1 MPLRP
6 NPALPPSQPARDLP
20 PPQRSIE
27 RPTPPPKALALR
39 GSLDKIRSV
48 SSEHTNGAVPPRVPE
63 KRIAPAP
70 PPRPASTIFVP
81 APSTLPPLQEYH
93 SGFSEQDAADSGSGS
108 TKHRRGTSFP
118 NLIALT
124 FGAGNQP
131 SSTASSSSSEHPDG
145 SLQGGFADWLNTSGS
160 AAAEALGMAP
170 TLTARSSRATA
181 DGPSSSSSSL
191 TGSVRD
197 GDTSMDKTPT
207 RSRRS
212 GTNASQYSN
221 RSSMH
226 EPSTPKGNVTSRL
239 ISAISSK
246 FTPGPV
252 PSGPAVDDELCN
264 LDIEAALFP
273 SGPPTD
279 PSSPAAYKNLQANA
293 INLLT
298 KMQTAYKQRVIDVRD
313 LEAEKSAQRDEIEA
327 AETRAAHLKMQ
338 LEGMARKASEHEQA
352 IQKLMDELAY
362 ERSKFR
368 PTPPQRTSTVMSE
381 CSVVSEDLGVDADY
395 NARRKWRESA
405 STIKTDYSYSTDTE
419 SVAESESVFSAR
431 CRSPVVPSESRFE
444 SSGTMSIVNSPAPSV
459 TSVPT
464 TLQRNVSVTAGNK
477 RRSMGP
483 PPPVPTTPKPKII
496 GGGSGNQMSAF
507 QKIIR
512 GIGSGNGCANCMGQD
527 ASMAWDTVGLLRDE
541 NRHLKERVGELEIAV
556 EGCLDLVNGI
566 GL

>member
-20 PPQRSIE
+20 PPQRPVE

-39 GSLDKIRSV
+39 GSLDTIRSV
-48 SSEHTNGAVPPRVPE
+48 SSEHLNLVPPRVPE

-70 PPRPASTIFVP
+70 PPRPASTILVP

-93 SGFSEQDAADSGSGS
+93 SGFSEQDAESGSAPN
-108 TKHRRGTSFP
+108 KHRRGTSFP

-124 FGAGNQP
+124 FGTGNQP
-131 SSTASSSSSEHPDG
+131 ASSSSDSSSEHPD
-145 SLQGGFADWLNTSGS
+145 SSSQGGFADWLNSSGS

-170 TLTARSSRATA
+170 TLTARSSRAA
-181 DGPSSSSSSL
+181 PSSTDGQSSL

-197 GDTSMDKTPT
+197 GNDTSMDKTPT

-212 GTNASQYSN
+212 GTNASQFSN

-246 FTPGPV
+246 FTPGPT
-252 PSGPAVDDELCN
+252 PSVQAVDDELCN

-273 SGPPTD
+273 SGGPTD
-279 PSSPAAYKNLQANA
+279 TSSPAAYKDLQANA
-293 INLLT
+293 IKLLT
-298 KMQTAYKQRVIDVRD
+298 KMQSAYKERVIAVRD
-313 LEAEKSAQRDEIEA
+313 LEAEKSAQREEIDA

-338 LEGMARKASEHEQA
+338 LEGMARKASEHEAA
-352 IQKLMDELAY
+352 IQKLMDELAF

-368 PTPPQRTSTVMSE
+368 PPLPQRTSTIMSE
-381 CSVVSEDLGVDADY
+381 CSVASEDLGVDADW

-405 STIKTDYSYSTDTE
+405 STIKTDYSYSTDAE
-419 SVAESESVFSAR
+419 SVAEESESVFSAGGLASR
-431 CRSPVVPSESRFE
+431 CRSPVIPESITP
-444 SSGTMSIVNSPAPSV
+444 GTMSIVNSPAPSV
-459 TSVPT
+459 TD
-464 TLQRNVSVTAGNK
+464 LRRNVSVTAGGNK

-483 PPPVPTTPKPKII
+483 PPPVPTTPKPKIV
-496 GGGSGNQMSAF
+496 GTQMSAF

-512 GIGSGNGCANCMGQD
+512 GIAPGSDCPNCMGQD

-541 NRHLKERVGELEIAV
+541 NRHLKERVGELEVAV

>member
-20 PPQRSIE
+20 PPQRPIE

-48 SSEHTNGAVPPRVPE
+48 SSEHNAVPPRVPE
-63 KRIAPAP
+63 KPRIVPAP
-70 PPRPASTIFVP
+70 PPRPSSTIILP
-81 APSTLPPLQEYH
+81 APSTLAPLQEYH
-93 SGFSEQDAADSGSGS
+93 SGFSEQDAESGSGLN
-108 TKHRRGTSFP
+108 KHRRGTSFP

-124 FGAGNQP
+124 FGTENQP
-131 SSTASSSSSEHPDG
+131 ASSSSEQTDS
-145 SLQGGFADWLNTSGS
+145 SQGAFADWLNSSGA

-170 TLTARSSRATA
+170 TLTARSSKASKAA
-181 DGPSSSSSSL
+181 DNQSL

-197 GDTSMDKTPT
+197 GDTSLDKTPT
-207 RSRRS
+207 RSRRR
-212 GTNASQYSN
+212 GTNASQFSN

-246 FTPGPV
+246 FTPGPAAS
-252 PSGPAVDDELCN
+252 SGPAVDDDEILN

-273 SGPPTD
+273 PNGAAPNSDTF
-279 PSSPAAYKNLQANA
+279 SPAAYKDLQANA
-293 INLLT
+293 IGLLT
-298 KMQTAYKQRVIDVRD
+298 KMQAAFRERVITIRD

-327 AETRAAHLKMQ
+327 AETRAQHLKMQ

-352 IQKLMDELAY
+352 IQKLMDELAF

-368 PTPPQRTSTVMSE
+368 PVPQRTSTIMSE

-405 STIKTDYSYSTDTE
+405 STIKTDYSYSTDTD

-431 CRSPVVPSESRFE
+431 CRSPIVPGGGFD
-444 SSGTMSIVNSPAPSV
+444 GTMSIVNSPAPSV
-459 TSVPT
+459 T
-464 TLQRNVSVTAGNK
+464 TLQRNVSVTNK

-483 PPPVPTTPKPKII
+483 PPPVPTTPKPKIM
-496 GGGSGNQMSAF
+496 GTQMSAF

-512 GIGSGNGCANCMGQD
+512 GIAPGSDENGCVNCRGQD

-541 NRHLKERVGELEIAV
+541 NRHLKERVGELEMAV

>member
-20 PPQRSIE
+20 PPQRPIE
-27 RPTPPPKALALR
+27 RPIPPPKALALR
-39 GSLDKIRSV
+39 GSLDTIRSV
-48 SSEHTNGAVPPRVPE
+48 SSEHNLVPPRVPE
-63 KRIAPAP
+63 KRIAPTP
-70 PPRPASTIFVP
+70 PSRPASTILVP

-93 SGFSEQDAADSGSGS
+93 SGFSEQDAESGSGPN
-108 TKHRRGTSFP
+108 KHHRGSSFP

-124 FGAGNQP
+124 FGTGNQP
-131 SSTASSSSSEHPDG
+131 ASSSSEQPD
-145 SLQGGFADWLNTSGS
+145 SSSPGGFADWLNSSGS

-170 TLTARSSRATA
+170 TLTARSNKAA
-181 DGPSSSSSSL
+181 DGQSSSSL

-212 GTNASQYSN
+212 GTNASQFSN

-246 FTPGPV
+246 FTPGPA

-273 SGPPTD
+273 PGAPTD
-279 PSSPAAYKNLQANA
+279 TSSPAAYKNLQANA
-293 INLLT
+293 IGLLT
-298 KMQTAYKQRVIDVRD
+298 KMQAAYRERVVAVRD

-327 AETRAAHLKMQ
+327 AETRAQHLKMQ

-352 IQKLMDELAY
+352 IQKLMDELAF

-368 PTPPQRTSTVMSE
+368 PPLPQRTSTIMSE

-395 NARRKWRESA
+395 NTRRKWRESA
-405 STIKTDYSYSTDTE
+405 STIKTDYSYSTDTD

-431 CRSPVVPSESRFE
+431 CRSPVIPGGGGFE
-444 SSGTMSIVNSPAPSV
+444 SGTISIVNSPAPSV
-459 TSVPT
+459 SA
-464 TLQRNVSVTAGNK
+464 LQRNVSVTNK

-483 PPPVPTTPKPKII
+483 PPPVPTTPKPKIV
-496 GGGSGNQMSAF
+496 GTQMSAF

-512 GIGSGNGCANCMGQD
+512 GIAPGSDGNGCANCMGQD

-541 NRHLKERVGELEIAV
+541 NRHLKERVGELEVAV

>member
-20 PPQRSIE
+20 PPQRPIA

-48 SSEHTNGAVPPRVPE
+48 SSEHNVVPPRVSE
-63 KRIAPAP
+63 KPRIVPTP
-70 PPRPASTIFVP
+70 PPRPASLFIVP
-81 APSTLPPLQEYH
+81 APSLPPLQEYH
-93 SGFSEQDAADSGSGS
+93 SGFSEQDAESSSGPN
-108 TKHRRGTSFP
+108 KLRRGNSFP

-124 FGAGNQP
+124 FGTGNQP
-131 SSTASSSSSEHPDG
+131 ASSSEQPDSS
-145 SLQGGFADWLNTSGS
+145 QGGFADWLNNSGS

-170 TLTARSSRATA
+170 TLTARSTKAA
-181 DGPSSSSSSL
+181 DGQSL

-212 GTNASQYSN
+212 GTNASQFSN

-239 ISAISSK
+239 ISAITHK
-246 FTPGPV
+246 FTPGPA

-273 SGPPTD
+273 PNGAAPNADT
-279 PSSPAAYKNLQANA
+279 SSSAAYKNLQANA
-293 INLLT
+293 IGLLT
-298 KMQTAYKQRVIDVRD
+298 KMQAAYRERVIAVRD

-327 AETRAAHLKMQ
+327 AETRAQHLKMQ

-352 IQKLMDELAY
+352 IQKLMDEVAF

-368 PTPPQRTSTVMSE
+368 PVPQRTSTIMSE

-395 NARRKWRESA
+395 QARRKWREST
-405 STIKTDYSYSTDTE
+405 STIKTDYSYSTDTD

-431 CRSPVVPSESRFE
+431 CRSPIIPGGGFD
-444 SSGTMSIVNSPAPSV
+444 GTMSIVNSPAPSV
-459 TSVPT
+459 TASASA
-464 TLQRNVSVTAGNK
+464 LQRNISVTNK

-483 PPPVPTTPKPKII
+483 PPPVPTTPKPKIV
-496 GGGSGNQMSAF
+496 GTQMSAF

-512 GIGSGNGCANCMGQD
+512 GIAPGSEGCMNCRGQD

-541 NRHLKERVGELEIAV
+541 NRHLKERVGELEVAV
-556 EGCLDLVNGI
+556 EGCLDLINGI